1 MNDRAGRPG
10 VPHLLSVSTTRSAP
24 PEYDTKPNL
33 KKAFLRA
40 IRQFTGDGG
49 TDLAASLTYFSVLS
63 LFPAL
68 LALTSLLGLL
78 GDSTKIVSDLLDI
91 AEELG
96 APETVTTQV
105 ESFVAATADSGGA
118 GTALLI
124 GVLVALFS
132 ASNYVNAFSRTMN
145 KIYGVEEGRPIW
157 KLRPWTYLVTV
168 VLVVGVIIVAA
179 ALLLSGP
186 IATGVGELVGLGETS
201 LLVWNLAKWPVVVLI
216 VMFLV
221 GFLYWATP
229 NVTAKFRILSIGSA
243 FAIVVWGIA
252 TFGFGL
258 YVSSPLASYNATYG
272 ALAGVIILL
281 LWLWITNLVLVLGG
295 ELDAELERSRQLR
308 AGLPA
313 EERIQLPLR
322 DSDGVD
328 KKAEQRE
335 EHMLEMRRVRMEAG
349 GHRTSAD

>member
-1 MNDRAGRPG
+1 
-10 VPHLLSVSTTRSAP
+10 VSTTRSEP
-24 PEYDTKPNL
+24 PTSVEKPNL
-33 KKAFLRA
+33 KNAFLRA
-40 IRQFTGDGG
+40 VRQFPRDGG
-49 TDLAASLTYFSVLS
+49 TDLAASLTYFSVLA

-78 GDSTKIVSDLLDI
+78 GDSTEMVSELLGI

-96 APETVTTQV
+96 APETVTAQI

-118 GTALLI
+118 GAALVV

-145 KIYGVEEGRPIW
+145 TIYGVEEGRPVW

-168 VLVVGVIIVAA
+168 VLVLGVIIVAA

-186 IATGVGELVGLGETS
+186 VATAVGEVVGLGETS
-201 LLVWNLAKWPVVVLI
+201 LFVWNLAKWPVVVLI

-229 NVTAKFRILSIGSA
+229 NVAVRFRILSIGSA
-243 FAIVVWGIA
+243 FAIVVWAVA
-252 TFGFGL
+252 TFAFGL

-272 ALAGVIILL
+272 ALAGVVILL
-281 LWLWITNLVLVLGG
+281 LWLWITNIVLVLGG
-295 ELDAELERSRQLR
+295 ELDAELERSRQLQ
-308 AGLPA
+308 AGVPA

-322 DSDGVD
+322 DTRQVE
-328 KKAEQRE
+328 KKTEKGREQRQ
-335 EHMLEMRRVRMEAG
+335 EMRRVRMEAG
-349 GHRTSAD
+349 SGHAHDD

>member
-1 MNDRAGRPG
+1 
-10 VPHLLSVSTTRSAP
+10 VSTTRSEP
-24 PEYDTKPNL
+24 PTSVEKPNL
-33 KKAFLRA
+33 KNAFLRA
-40 IRQFTGDGG
+40 VRQFPRDGG
-49 TDLAASLTYFSVLS
+49 TDLAASLTYFSVLA

-78 GDSTKIVSDLLDI
+78 GDSTEMVSELLGI

-96 APETVTTQV
+96 APETVTAQI

-118 GTALLI
+118 GAALVV

-145 KIYGVEEGRPIW
+145 TIYGVEEGRPVW

-168 VLVVGVIIVAA
+168 VLVLGVIIVAA

-186 IATGVGELVGLGETS
+186 VATAVGEVVGLGETS
-201 LLVWNLAKWPVVVLI
+201 LFVWNLAKWPVVVLI

-229 NVTAKFRILSIGSA
+229 NVAVRFRILSIGSA
-243 FAIVVWGIA
+243 FAIVVWAVA

-272 ALAGVIILL
+272 ALAGVVILL
-281 LWLWITNLVLVLGG
+281 LWLWITNIVLVLGG
-295 ELDAELERSRQLR
+295 ELDAELERSRQLQ
-308 AGLPA
+308 AGIAA
-313 EERIQLPLR
+313 EEQIQLPLR
-322 DSDGVD
+322 DTRQVE
-328 KKAEQRE
+328 KKTEKEREQRQ
-335 EHMLEMRRVRMEAG
+335 EMRRVRMEAG
-349 GHRTSAD
+349 AGRSDED